1 MDDGSYWENQH
12 PDVVVLD
19 ASQDW
24 KMIKRISLNIGRK
37 HYHATSVEDLL
48 ALDRVKEG
56 DRVVVIM
63 AKDDLE
69 QEQQS
74 TEFQVIAK
82 YTCCL
87 FI

>member
-1 MDDGSYWENQH
+1 
-12 PDVVVLD
+12 
-19 ASQDW
+19 
-24 KMIKRISLNIGRK
+24 
-37 HYHATSVEDLL
+37 
-48 ALDRVKEG
+48 
-56 DRVVVIM
+56 VIM

-87 FI
+87 FIWGSATISHEK